1 MTEAERIA
9 GIAEIAVI
17 AGHRTT
23 SHDIAEIGKSNLS
36 PRRHRG
42 KPFGCRYT
50 RMNADLRIQTLKDAG
65 K

>member
-23 SHDIAEIGKSNLS
+23 SHDIAEIGKA
-36 PRRHRG
+36 
-42 KPFGCRYT
+42 KPYR
-50 RMNADLRIQTLKDAG
+50 
-65 K
+65 